1 MSEFDHT
8 GAHARKILIT
18 FVVFQ
23 EVYHSFQI
31 TYCKAQLVEQI
42 NRQKLHQ
49 YFETEDI
56 RSVMI
61 SLNKTLVGTS
71 NPPGFISS
79 HCTLNERFVTSQIDI
94 KAETFLYSDNRRECK
109 SSSQD
114 LKIFGIYLI

>member
-42 NRQKLHQ
+42 IRQKLHQ

-109 SSSQD
+109 LSSQD